1 MKVKY
6 AGTWLAPGGRNSA
19 QGVSFN
25 GTQLVDVQ
33 QLFRSDAVRPVARGN
48 KADTFSFSS
57 RTLFA
62 DGLLAGRAVVRA
74 LRDLAGEGLLEVTFG
89 NAEIEETYY
98 VTAAFQGVERT
109 LLGLSP
115 AFRYTF
121 VCGLFRQADT
131 TSGETIYL
139 PEEGL
144 IVKKGKITLTEG
156 STSKTVTFAEAF
168 ESDPEVYPVVIL
180 PEGGDIITCALN
192 GEATAAGF
200 EVVFSAPVP
209 AGVYKL
215 SWMAFAT
222 A

>member
-1 MKVKY
+1 MEPAFDV
-6 AGTWLAPGGRNSA
+6 
-19 QGVSFN
+19 QIN
-25 GTQLVDVQ
+25 GTQVVDVQ
-33 QLFRSDAVRPVARGN
+33 QLFRALEVRAVGRGN
-48 KADTFSFSS
+48 KQDVVTFSA
-57 RTLFA
+57 REQCNTVQDAEVAMLRRLR
-62 DGLLAGRAVVRA
+62 LLPS
-74 LRDLAGEGLLEVTFG
+74 EGLLQVTIG
-89 NAEIEETYY
+89 TGETAL
-98 VTAAFQGVERT
+98 TFHLDAALQSVGRT
-109 LLGLSP
+109 YAGQSP

-121 VCGLFRQADT
+121 VGGLFRQADT

-156 STSKTVTFAEAF
+156 DLTKTVTFAEAF